1 MQVNALW
8 MMFYAKLT
16 PLSPFMPIILMS
28 TPVRS
33 LPVVGLRRQRGVAII
48 TALVVVA
55 AATVAVSGMLWRQ
68 SIAMRKAENQAA
80 LAQSRWLARGAADWA
95 RVILR
100 EDARVSQVDHPG
112 EMWAVPLAETRVNAN
127 GIVQGE
133 ADDAGTAIVSGRIV
147 DAQARYNLSNLL
159 STVTPVGTGT
169 LTLAQGT
176 APATA
181 PGIVDSAA
189 AVARSGAAA
198 PVVPPAELLMLARLL
213 VLLGQAPDEA
223 NRNARLAG
231 QRVNEMPRPV
241 DLDDFAGVLGAPLLD
256 RLRPYATVLPRPTPV
271 NLNTAPA
278 EVLAARFDNLPIERA
293 RLLVKS
299 RERVYFN
306 QISDAMNRLP
316 GPALTAPQSSVAT
329 MTQFFQIE
337 GLVRQQRVELS
348 LRATIERGANG
359 ATRIFD
365 MREL

>member
-1 MQVNALW
+1 MQVNALR

-16 PLSPFMPIILMS
+16 PLFPFMPIMLMS

-33 LPVVGLRRQRGVAII
+33 LPAAGLRHQRGVAII

-80 LAQSRWLARGAADWA
+80 LAQSRWLARGAMDWA

-100 EDARVSQVDHPG
+100 EDARISQVDHPG
-112 EMWAVPLAETRVNAN
+112 ELWAVPLAETRVNAN
-127 GIVQGE
+127 GIVQGD

-147 DAQARYNLSNLL
+147 DAQARYNLTNLL
-159 STVTPVGTGT
+159 STVTPVGAGT
-169 LTLAQGT
+169 LTLAQGAVAGT
-176 APATA
+176 AGSAASVAGARAAT
-181 PGIVDSAA
+181 A
-189 AVARSGAAA
+189 AVA
-198 PVVPPAELLMLARLL
+198 VVPPAELLMLARLL
-213 VLLGQAPDEA
+213 GLLGQAPDEA

-256 RLRPYATVLPRPTPV
+256 LLRPYATVLPRPTPV

-293 RLLVKS
+293 RALVES

-316 GPALTAPQSSVAT
+316 GPALTAPPSSVAT

-348 LRATIERGANG
+348 LRAAIERGANG

>member
-16 PLSPFMPIILMS
+16 PLFPFMPIMLMS

-33 LPVVGLRRQRGVAII
+33 LPAAGLRHQRGVAII

-100 EDARVSQVDHPG
+100 EDARISQVDHPG
-112 EMWAVPLAETRVNAN
+112 ELWAVPLAETRVNAN
-127 GIVQGE
+127 GIVQDE
-133 ADDAGTAIVSGRIV
+133 ADDAGTATVSGRIV
-147 DAQARYNLSNLL
+147 DAQARYNLTNLL

-176 APATA
+176 AP
-181 PGIVDSAA
+181 GITDGAA
-189 AVARSGAAA
+189 AVARSGTAAA
-198 PVVPPAELLMLARLL
+198 VVPPAELLMLARLL

-241 DLDDFAGVLGAPLLD
+241 DLDDFAGVLGAALLD

-293 RLLVKS
+293 RALVES

-316 GPALTAPQSSVAT
+316 GPALTAPPSSVAT